1 VSVQTQVTQ
10 TAQQTGLLTADEF
23 WALYGDQDEFA
34 DGMRLHYELINGE
47 AVDVPMPGFK
57 HGQIQRRTAARL
69 GDFADAAG
77 LGEVATEI
85 HCILAPDIVR
95 VPDVAFIRTENM
107 RKIVDP
113 QKPLPFAPDLAIE
126 IISPGNTVSEMRQ
139 KLDLY
144 FAAGTLLVWWIYP
157 DLQSVEVHH
166 PDRTARMFIMG
177 ETLDG
182 GDVLPGLSILVASLF
197 PPEPVQDRQ

>member
-34 DGMRLHYELINGE
+34 DGMRLHYELIKGE
-47 AVDVPMPGFK
+47 AVDVPMTGSI
-57 HGQIQRRTAARL
+57 HAEIQTLVSFQLQSYVVTHRV
-69 GDFADAAG
+69 GK
-77 LGEVATEI
+77 VYTEL
-85 HCILAPDIVR
+85 HCRLAPDIVR
-95 VPDVAFIRTENM
+95 VPDVAFVRTENLAN
-107 RKIVDP
+107 ITDP
-113 QKPLPFAPDLAIE
+113 SKLLPFAPDLAIE